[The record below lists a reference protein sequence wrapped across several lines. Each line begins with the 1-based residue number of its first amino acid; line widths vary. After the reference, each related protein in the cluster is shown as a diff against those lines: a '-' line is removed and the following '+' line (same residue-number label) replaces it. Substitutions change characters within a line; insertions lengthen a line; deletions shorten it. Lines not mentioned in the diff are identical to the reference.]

1 MVREYTRL
9 SRTVAPK
16 TVEKPLGV
24 PKDFPAGKKLAAT
37 DSVIKQRFD
46 KMEKLQAKGL
56 SNSAIAKSL
65 GMHRDTVRKYLS
77 MDVLMR
83 KSYGERGMIEAYFD
97 YIIERMEA
105 EPNIHLKTLWT
116 ELKQKGYPGA
126 YSTLSESLTYYDIRV
141 GKKAIQTKL
150 PRHAGS
156 FFKPSAAAMAFL
168 VPESKISSTQKKLIS
183 KLCQSSTELNI
194 QCHW

>member
-9 SRTVAPK
+9 SRAVAPK
-16 TVEKPLGV
+16 IVDEPLVV
-24 PKDFPAGKKLAAT
+24 PKDFPSGKKLAAT
-37 DSVIKQRFD
+37 DGVIKQRFD
-46 KMEKLQAKGL
+46 KMKKLQAKEL

-77 MDVLMR
+77 MDVLMQ
-83 KSYGERGMIEAYFD
+83 MIEAYFE
-97 YIIERMEA
+97 YIKERMGGS
-105 EPNIHLKTLWT
+105 PNIHLKTLWA

-141 GKKAIQTKL
+141 GKKARQTKL
-150 PRHAGS
+150 PQHASS

-168 VPESKISSTQKKLIS
+168 APESKITDTKKSLYPN
-183 KLCQSSTELNI
+183 CANHQLN
-194 QCHW
+194 